1 MKKMLKFW
9 TRGCRTTLLP
19 IDKKLTATKL
29 WQKSYWKEIKI
40 NWANSKRYSF
50 ISLIFLQAFHF
61 QSRFPVP
68 ALPPCYFFGLLP
80 FPNFFTLFYLF
91 RHIFSLLFLVKK
103 NRCQIKSFWVDV
115 KYFGYHTVRSCEDG
129 FEKVVGVTREIV
141 QPAKASNFSEN
152 RLLKRAS
159 PHDTETIY
167 QLFLFSLMYH
177 YSFGF
182 GRQVSFG

>member
-1 MKKMLKFW
+1 MS
-9 TRGCRTTLLP
+9 
-19 IDKKLTATKL
+19 KLF
-29 WQKSYWKEIKI
+29 
-40 NWANSKRYSF
+40 KRF
-50 ISLIFLQAFHF
+50 LISLIFFASFSLSISI
-61 QSRFPVP
+61 SR
-68 ALPPCYFFGLLP
+68 PCASPLLL
-80 FPNFFTLFYLF
+80 FWVVAISQFFTLFYLF